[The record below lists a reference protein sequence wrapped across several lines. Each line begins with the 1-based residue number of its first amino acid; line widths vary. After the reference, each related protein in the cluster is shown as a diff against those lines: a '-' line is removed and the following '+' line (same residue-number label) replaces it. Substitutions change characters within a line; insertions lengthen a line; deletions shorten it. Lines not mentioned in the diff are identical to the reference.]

1 VVDIGL
7 LFHRISDVAMNW
19 VPVTV
24 SVNAAPPST
33 ALSGESDVIVG
44 TGLGGGLTV
53 KVSVAEVPPPGP
65 GF

>member
-1 VVDIGL
+1 
-7 LFHRISDVAMNW
+7 MNW

-24 SVNAAPPST
+24 KVKAAPPST
-33 ALSGESDVIVG
+33 ALAGESNVRVG

-53 KVSVAEVPPPGP
+53 KVSAAEMPPPGA